1 MSSSGG
7 TSRQRNCNACVRS
20 KRRCDKGQPACGR
33 CVKQRYPCVY
43 GGRRRTQ
50 MAFGESADTTFSLG
64 GLADP
69 TPDSCAFMPTSNTIP
84 TMLGNDMDLPP
95 DATFHLHSDFSS
107 LLAAIPEN
115 NSFLPDPWASPFT
128 GLSSTPREKA
138 LVRKD
143 YSKMTPMCDDYAPW
157 QLSDP
162 STKAAF
168 TLSMMKKLHVKFA
181 QNSCTLYIHRYLYK
195 DNMPRC
201 ILQAFTMCLLYTNQ
215 TEANRGVVLR
225 VLHDSVTELK
235 AGSSSKNLVPQRKL
249 ARVHALMF
257 YQAIRM
263 FDGDITLGQQA
274 DDDMELL
281 ESWNNELCKVSD
293 DLEDLVE
300 KGDAAREH
308 PPESWEVSVDF
319 RGDCKKNLYNVH
331 LPSAS
336 LGHVEDTAETG
347 RYGRL
352 EFCSPSLDAL
362 QVSIHLWNAQNSFDF
377 FRAWKEQPFYIITT
391 FNFDDFLKIG
401 TGDDLDEFAFYFL
414 TLYFGVNEIK
424 SFCHETSGHILALT

>member
-7 TSRQRNCNACVRS
+7 SSRQRNCNACVRS

-43 GGRRRTQ
+43 GGRRRTET
-50 MAFGESADTTFSLG
+50 AFGESADATFSLG
-64 GLADP
+64 GIADP
-69 TPDSCAFMPTSNTIP
+69 APNSCVFMSASGAIP
-84 TMLGNDMDLPP
+84 TMLGTDMDLPP
-95 DATFHLHSDFSS
+95 DATFHLNSDFSS
-107 LLAAIPEN
+107 LLAAMPEN
-115 NSFLPDPWASPFT
+115 NSFLPNPWASPFT
-128 GLSSTPREKA
+128 ESSSTPREKT

-157 QLSDP
+157 QLADP

-168 TLSMMKKLHVKFA
+168 TLSMLKNLHVKFA
-181 QNSCTLYIHRYLYK
+181 QKSCTLYIHRWLYK

-235 AGSSSKNLVPQRKL
+235 AGSSGKNLVPQRKL

-263 FDGDITLGQQA
+263 FDGDVTLGQQA

-281 ESWNNELCKVSD
+281 ESWNIELCKVRD
-293 DLEDLVE
+293 DLDDLVE

-308 PPESWEVSVDF
+308 PPESWERWIF
-319 RGDCKKNLYNVH
+319 
-331 LPSAS
+331 
-336 LGHVEDTAETG
+336 AETVRRTCIMCICLQRVWG
-347 RYGRL
+347 MLKTRL
-352 EFCSPSLDAL
+352 KSADLGDWGTTHHRWTLS
-362 QVSIHLWNAQNSFDF
+362 SHLWNAQNSFDF
-377 FRAWKEQPFYIITT
+377 FRAWKEQPFWIIST
-391 FNFDDFLKIG
+391 FNFDDFLKTG

-424 SFCHETSGHILALT
+424 TFCHETSGHILAL